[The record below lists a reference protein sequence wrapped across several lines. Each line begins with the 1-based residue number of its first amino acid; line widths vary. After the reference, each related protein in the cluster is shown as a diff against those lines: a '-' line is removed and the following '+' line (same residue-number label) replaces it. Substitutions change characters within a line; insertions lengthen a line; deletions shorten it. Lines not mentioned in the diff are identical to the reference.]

1 MNDIKMVMLE
11 EQNKKIAE
19 LNWKST
25 NMAWVE
31 EDEFELYSELNLT
44 LAQWLSMLDWPNAD
58 AEVEVIFSDNC
69 VFIGM
74 DEVSKVI
81 DEVYYLASMNDL
93 EDYSQTQVYEVT
105 RKNTETS
112 IVNWAYTIKLTV

>member
-1 MNDIKMVMLE
+1 MV
-11 EQNKKIAE
+11 IYAC
-19 LNWKST
+19 
-25 NMAWVE
+25 
-31 EDEFELYSELNLT
+31 
-44 LAQWLSMLDWPNAD
+44 AD

-81 DEVYYLASMNDL
+81 DEVHYLASMNDL